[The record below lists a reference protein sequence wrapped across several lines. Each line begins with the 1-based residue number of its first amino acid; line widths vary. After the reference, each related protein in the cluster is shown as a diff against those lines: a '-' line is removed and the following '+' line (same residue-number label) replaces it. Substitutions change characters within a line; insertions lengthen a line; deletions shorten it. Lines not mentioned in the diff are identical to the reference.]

1 MRWSDRFS
9 PSDMSAIL
17 YCNWQWARGKDEKV
31 VENITKRYITKQFKN
46 KELQITILK
55 KSIH

>member
-46 KELQITILK
+46 KELQII
-55 KSIH
+55 I